1 MKNVEPQLG
10 LIERQR
16 SAQVVDDKRG
26 NRTFQHSE
34 AAADSK
40 IAYVERFVQE
50 WEA

>member
-1 MKNVEPQLG
+1 

-26 NRTFQHSE
+26 SRTFQHSE

-40 IAYVERFVQE
+40 IA
-50 WEA
+50 